1 MLRIIALLLLI
12 LALPAAA
19 GEIYRWTD
27 AEGRVHFGDRP
38 PAGTGEA
45 LPLTSRPTP
54 PAPAPDAGA
63 RRQRQEQL
71 LRAFET
77 ERRER
82 AEQAAAARAE
92 TARRERNCRSARE
105 RLEGVRSAAYL
116 FRRDGS
122 GERVIL
128 DDAERAAAEA
138 ETEALV
144 TQWCD

>member
-1 MLRIIALLLLI
+1 MPRAIALLLLV
-12 LALPAAA
+12 LAAPAVA
-19 GEIYRWTD
+19 GGIYRWTD
-27 AEGRVHFGDRP
+27 AQGQVHFGDRP
-38 PAGTGEA
+38 PAGAGEA

-54 PAPAPDAGA
+54 PAPEPDAGA
-63 RRQRQEQL
+63 RRARQDRL

-92 TARRERNCRSARE
+92 TERRERNCRAARE
-105 RLEGVRSAAYL
+105 RLAGARSAAYL

-128 DDAERAAAEA
+128 DDGERAAAEA
-138 ETEALV
+138 ESEALV
-144 TQWCD
+144 ARWCD